1 MTVSKSTGSA
11 SVPPLSI
18 SHAREGVSVL
28 GNSNRQ
34 GHQKP
39 LSHEGNDKNASDADI
54 SMDLLAMPD
63 PPTPDTRVHNKMSA
77 AALEMRRRRRKS
89 RRLSGHIINSSNNT
103 HQPNQALLR
112 TTTDGLS
119 VPNNESTTQSD
130 CNIENDSNRN
140 DNQLGASSREI
151 SREATRPVDDQKRDA
166 VVSKQKGNVSGSVSE
181 NEVKLDVSNHA
192 TLDDSNMDWTEGD
205 SLDLEVDD
213 NDRESTEQGLLKQS
227 RICFDDD
234 SDEEVQ
240 VAQEQP
246 IQKIELDCSDENDT
260 TCNSNR
266 KRTRQ
271 SMLIPSQDQIHEFI
285 SDGDD
290 RQDFFSPSMR
300 IRMESPEKSNRQ
312 SQGRKG
318 GRRSLLLPSEIL
330 GDDKDSQDNMD
341 FDENV
346 TEKEKPLKLQLSER
360 NPNAILPSEA
370 SVDSD
375 AKISA
380 MNITNESVGDC
391 TNESTSVDMDEINMH
406 IRKYCSLPLH
416 MRFKSEEAVAIE
428 TLTGYPITSTMDKMN
443 KEKLDNGTIS
453 TPIKLSQRSTPSS
466 EVSPK
471 SMNVISQQIKQSL
484 FEKIK
489 PLITIM
495 ENKKT
500 QDTAQLEE
508 ATKCRVERRKGKFRY
523 VSLDTGTKVSSK
535 EYERR
540 YLQHIVEG
548 RTLRCVSSEETT
560 SSVEKNSE
568 PEKHASSSN
577 HEDNNSKNILDE
589 DDIEGITIPSRDD
602 EIPSDP
608 EMAKAQ
614 EKLFAAMDAAL
625 DEYVDTV
632 LRIRASKKS
641 QG

>member
-89 RRLSGHIINSSNNT
+89 RRLSGHIINTSNNT

-119 VPNNESTTQSD
+119 VPNNEITTQSD

-140 DNQLGASSREI
+140 DNQLGPSSREI
-151 SREATRPVDDQKRDA
+151 SREATLPVDDQKRNAA
-166 VVSKQKGNVSGSVSE
+166 VLEQKGNVSDSVSK
-181 NEVKLDVSNHA
+181 NEVELDVSNHA

-213 NDRESTEQGLLKQS
+213 NDRESVEQGLLKQS

-234 SDEEVQ
+234 SDEEEQ
-240 VAQEQP
+240 VAPEQST
-246 IQKIELDCSDENDT
+246 QKIELDYSDENN

-271 SMLIPSQDQIHEFI
+271 SMLVPSQDQIHEFI

-290 RQDFFSPSMR
+290 RQDFFSPSKKM
-300 IRMESPEKSNRQ
+300 RMESPEKNNRQ

-330 GDDKDSQDNMD
+330 GDDKDNQDNMD
-341 FDENV
+341 FDENI
-346 TEKEKPLKLQLSER
+346 TEKEQPLKIQLTER
-360 NPNAILPSEA
+360 NPNTILSSETSSA
-370 SVDSD
+370 DSD
-375 AKISA
+375 AKMSAIS
-380 MNITNESVGDC
+380 ITNESFGDC

-471 SMNVISQQIKQSL
+471 SMNAISQQIKQSL
-484 FEKIK
+484 FEKIR

-560 SSVEKNSE
+560 NSVEKTSE

-577 HEDNNSKNILDE
+577 HDDSNSKNILE

>member
-1 MTVSKSTGSA
+1 MTVSKSTGSS

-18 SHAREGVSVL
+18 SHTREGVSVL

-39 LSHEGNDKNASDADI
+39 LSHEGNDKSASDADI

-63 PPTPDTRVHNKMSA
+63 PPTPDTRVHCKMSA

-89 RRLSGHIINSSNNT
+89 RRLSGHIINTSNNSY
-103 HQPNQALLR
+103 QPNQALLR

-119 VPNNESTTQSD
+119 VSNNEITTQSD
-130 CNIENDSNRN
+130 CNMENDSNRN
-140 DNQLGASSREI
+140 DNLLDADSREI
-151 SREATRPVDDQKRDA
+151 SREATPPVDDQKRDA
-166 VVSKQKGNVSGSVSE
+166 AFLEQKGNASDSVFE
-181 NEVKLDVSNHA
+181 NEMKLDVSNHA

-213 NDRESTEQGLLKQS
+213 NDRKSAEQGLLKQS
-227 RICFDDD
+227 RICFDGD
-234 SDEEVQ
+234 SDEDEEVAPGQ
-240 VAQEQP
+240 SM
-246 IQKIELDCSDENDT
+246 QKIELDCSDEND

-290 RQDFFSPSMR
+290 RQDFVSPSKK
-300 IRMESPEKSNRQ
+300 IRLDSPEKSNIQ

-330 GDDKDSQDNMD
+330 GDDKDNQDNMESE
-341 FDENV
+341 ENIAD
-346 TEKEKPLKLQLSER
+346 KEEPLKIQLSER
-360 NPNAILPSEA
+360 NPNTMLSSEA
-370 SVDSD
+370 TNTDSD
-375 AKISA
+375 TKISA
-380 MNITNESVGDC
+380 MSITNESFGGC
-391 TNESTSVDMDEINMH
+391 TSESTSVDMDEINMH

-428 TLTGYPITSTMDKMN
+428 TLTGYPIISTMDKMN
-443 KEKLDNGTIS
+443 KEKLDNGIIS
-453 TPIKLSQRSTPSS
+453 TPIKLSQRSRPSN

-471 SMNVISQQIKQSL
+471 SMNAISQQIKQSL

-548 RTLRCVSSEETT
+548 RTLRCVSSEETA
-560 SSVEKNSE
+560 SSVEKIGDS
-568 PEKHASSSN
+568 EKHASSSN
-577 HEDNNSKNILDE
+577 HDDNNSKNILDE
-589 DDIEGITIPSRDD
+589 DDLEGITIPSRDD

-608 EMAKAQ
+608 ELAKAQ
-614 EKLFAAMDAAL
+614 EKFFAAMDAAL